1 MICTLGWHEADGQI
15 PLFKSIEVTS
25 KLSGIKVLML
35 AQDSSGYLWLGTD
48 NGILKFDGVDYQTIP
63 LPDSLKNVHTSALLI
78 NQNEVI
84 VGFENGSVVRINKRT
99 LVPTWIQT
107 ITDVAITTLI
117 QENETIWAGTEGRG
131 IRRIRTNEVDS
142 YTTTDGLADNYVH
155 AFEIAQNKLAI
166 GTDLGLTIAEMSNNS
181 FICKNFDTSNGLCDN
196 LILSLKK
203 FGNDN
208 VLMGMQN
215 GSLCSINLVTNLL
228 TDFPNLNSLALSPI
242 QNVLLIEDEILVT
255 TERDGAFIVNWD
267 PEHQVQQFHLQ
278 SEEQVPQIPLDCII
292 DYEGNLILAFGE
304 NTLTIADFRMQFI
317 RDHDGQAFSDAQ
329 CLISDQQGNLW
340 FANSEG
346 IFKHAGEFANDQII
360 EKYYAAP
367 KKLSK
372 IITLCE
378 APDNQIWFGTFGSGL
393 GCINTKT
400 KKVKL
405 YTEED
410 GLINNNVLSI
420 TIQDG
425 TLWMATLGGA
435 CSMRMINNI
444 PFFETYDS
452 KSKLG
457 SNFIY
462 TVFADKKGNIWF
474 GTDGN
479 GLVKFHN
486 YNFTSILSSFPD
498 AGKSIVSITEDEH
511 GNLWFTSTDKG
522 LQWTN
527 GRELH
532 NITLNTDREK
542 VDVFAIHNVPNGNI
556 IALTSLGI
564 AVVNHHTQKT
574 TFIRP
579 GFEIKVNYL
588 NVIAR
593 DIRGRMW
600 LGTEEALIRF
610 RDFNNDKKIRPRP
623 YLETVDVMLQP
634 IDTSQHLFEY
644 YQNHFTFKLASIW
657 LQDPE
662 AIVFQY
668 KLQGYDVDWV
678 TTRDHAAIFSK
689 LVPGKYTFLVKS
701 SANGEWSDAL
711 IQSYSFTILR
721 PYWQETWFY
730 VIIISIVILLTWLL
744 LRLRLNGIR
753 KKEILAR
760 EKVQSQFD
768 TLRNQVNP
776 HFLFNSF
783 NTLISIIS
791 NNQDAAI
798 GYVEKLSDYFRIVL
812 EQRDKDVITVKEEL
826 ELVNSYLFLQKQR
839 FGDNLRIEIFT
850 SEIVLKSLIP
860 PLTLQLLVENAI
872 KHNVISR
879 SRPLSIIIKGD
890 ELNITVSNNIQ
901 EKITKE
907 ASTGIGLEN
916 IRHRYRI
923 LFEQEIKIWFDAEE
937 FVVYLPLIKV

>member
-1 MICTLGWHEADGQI
+1 MLCWRDVHGQI

-25 KLSGIKVLML
+25 KLSGIKVLMM
-35 AQDSSGYLWLGTD
+35 AQDSSGYLWLGTN
-48 NGILKFDGVDYQTIP
+48 NGILKFDGVDYQTIA
-63 LPDSLKNVHTSALLI
+63 LPDSLKNVHVSALLVGKK
-78 NQNEVI
+78 EVV
-84 VGFENGSVVRINKRT
+84 VGFENGCVVKVNKRSLT
-99 LVPTWIQT
+99 LVWIQS
-107 ITDVAITTLI
+107 IADVAITALI
-117 QENETIWAGTEGRG
+117 HDGETIWAGTEGKG
-131 IRRIRTNEVDS
+131 VRIIQSDQVFT
-142 YTTTDGLADNYVH
+142 YTTADGLADNYIH
-155 AFEIAQNKLAI
+155 AFEITRNKLAI
-166 GTDLGLTIAEMSNNS
+166 GTDLGLSIAEFSNGE
-181 FICKNFDTSNGLCDN
+181 FFCKNFDTSNGLCDN

-203 FGNDN
+203 YGQDD

-215 GSLCSINLVTNLL
+215 GTLCNINMITNQL
-228 TDFPNLNSLALSPI
+228 TNFPNLNALALSPI
-242 QNVLLIEDEILVT
+242 QKVLLIENEILVT
-255 TERDGAFIVNWD
+255 TESDGAYIVNW
-267 PEHQVQQFHLQ
+267 EIENQVQQFLLHADGEA
-278 SEEQVPQIPLDCII
+278 SQIPLDCLI
-292 DYEGNLILAFGE
+292 DHEGNLIIAFGE
-304 NTLTIADFRMQFI
+304 NSLLIADFRMQFI

-346 IFKHAGEFANDQII
+346 IFKHAGEFANDQLI
-360 EKYYAAP
+360 EKYYHAP

-378 APDNQIWFGTFGSGL
+378 ADDKHIWFGTFGSGL

-405 YTEED
+405 YTEAD

-420 TIQDG
+420 AIQDG

-444 PFFETYDS
+444 QFFETYDS

-462 TVFADKKGNIWF
+462 TVFADKKGNVWF

-542 VDVFAIHNVPNGNI
+542 VDVFAIHNDPNGNI

-564 AVVNHHTQKT
+564 AVVNHHSEKT
-574 TFIRP
+574 NFIRP

-588 NVIAR
+588 NVIAK

-610 RDFNNDKKIRPRP
+610 QDFNNDKRIRPRP

-634 IDTSQHLFEY
+634 IDTNQHLFEY
-644 YQNHFTFKLASIW
+644 HQNHFTFKLASIW

-689 LVPGKYTFLVKS
+689 LAPGKYTFMVKS
-701 SANGEWSDAL
+701 SANTDWSDAL

-721 PYWQETWFY
+721 PYWQESWFF
-730 VIIISIVILLTWLL
+730 VLIITSLVLLIWMLL
-744 LRLRLNGIR
+744 KLRLNGIR

-812 EQRDKDVITVKEEL
+812 VQRDKDVITVKEEL

-872 KHNVISR
+872 KHNVISK

-890 ELNITVSNNIQ
+890 ELSITVSNNIQ

-923 LFEQEIKIWFDAEE
+923 LFEREIKIWFDAEK
-937 FVVYLPLIKV
+937 FIVTLPLIQM